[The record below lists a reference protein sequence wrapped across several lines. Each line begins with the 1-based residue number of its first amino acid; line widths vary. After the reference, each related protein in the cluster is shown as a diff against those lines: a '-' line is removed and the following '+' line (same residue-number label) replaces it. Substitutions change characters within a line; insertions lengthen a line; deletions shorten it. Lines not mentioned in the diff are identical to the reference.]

1 MNIVVHTYKGN
12 VVVRP
17 DTTWKR
23 GNDDF
28 YAPEFVEEL
37 TAAPVFFIRICR
49 ANRSIAAKFAE
60 RYYDSVGCGLLLYPE
75 NLIGSSTEGF
85 ATACCLD
92 RTTYLTYPEI
102 DKAAASGGFKLLSG
116 GEVFF
121 EGAIPAAGDIC
132 KTIEEVSR
140 FCYLRTGDYVAM
152 ELAPRRTICRRENPR
167 TEVKGTFSGNDTL
180 DFSIIF

>member
-1 MNIVVHTYKGN
+1 MNIVVRTYNGS

-37 TAAPVFFIRICR
+37 SAAPVFFVRICK
-49 ANRSIAAKFAE
+49 AGRSVAAKFAD
-60 RYYDSVGCGLLLYPE
+60 RYYDSVGAGLLLYPE
-75 NLIGSSTEGF
+75 NLIGSSPEGF

-92 RTTYLTYPEI
+92 RTTFLTYPEM
-102 DKAAASGGFKLLSG
+102 DKALTGGEFKLSAGSTELFCGLTCSQA
-116 GEVFF
+116 EVQQ
-121 EGAIPAAGDIC
+121 AIED
-132 KTIEEVSR
+132 VSK
-140 FCYLRTGDYVAM
+140 FCYLRTGDYVAI
-152 ELAPRRTICRRENPR
+152 ELAPRKAICDRSIERTA
-167 TEVKGTFSGNDTL
+167 VKGCFGGNETL

>member
-1 MNIVVHTYKGN
+1 MNIVVQTYRGN

-37 TAAPVFFIRICR
+37 SAAPVFFVRICR
-49 ANRSIAAKFAE
+49 ANRSIAAKFAD
-60 RYYDSVGCGLLLYPE
+60 RYYDSVGCGLFLYPE
-75 NLIGSSTEGF
+75 NLIDGSPEGF

-92 RTTYLTYPEI
+92 RTTYLTFPEM
-102 DKAAASGGFKLLSG
+102 DKSLAGREFQLYTGGDELFN
-116 GEVFF
+116 
-121 EGAIPAAGDIC
+121 GATPSTAEICNAIAG
-132 KTIEEVSR
+132 VSR
-140 FCYLRTGDYVAM
+140 FCYLRTGDYVAI
-152 ELAPRRTICRRENPR
+152 ELSPRRTICRRNDAR
-167 TEVKGTFSGNDTL
+167 TEVKGSFCGNGTL